1 MSYATPW
8 CGLRARLPAQS
19 SGWQHKCGTLTYAVW
34 FCACKDICSWR
45 HLTLLQL
52 KPTGSQLR
60 IIFLD
65 AAAYDYLDY
74 KELMNQA
81 HQIVTNSDN
90 IVEEPAELQGY

>member
-1 MSYATPW
+1 MTSPEQRLATQMWDSDLCSMVLCMQRYLQLATPN
-8 CGLRARLPAQS
+8 LVAAQ
-19 SGWQHKCGTLTYAVW
+19 TYWKSVE
-34 FCACKDICSWR
+34 DY
-45 HLTLLQL
+45 
-52 KPTGSQLR
+52 
-60 IIFLD
+60 FLD

>member
-1 MSYATPW
+1 MQYGFVYAKIFAAGDTN
-8 CGLRARLPAQS
+8 LVAAQ
-19 SGWQHKCGTLTYAVW
+19 TYWKSVE
-34 FCACKDICSWR
+34 DY
-45 HLTLLQL
+45 
-52 KPTGSQLR
+52 
-60 IIFLD
+60 FLD

>member
-1 MSYATPW
+1 
-8 CGLRARLPAQS
+8 
-19 SGWQHKCGTLTYAVW
+19 
-34 FCACKDICSWR
+34 
-45 HLTLLQL
+45 LLQL